1 MIESPLNDTDNINS
15 FLVSGLNTV
24 NVKRQEAARRLQD
37 LPLVIQLPDQK
48 NHISHQESKIILLFS
63 AVLSID
69 TNTGLSL
76 SPQQLVLVVVKMCNY
91 FERCWYG
98 CFGGMTNQNPLL

>member
-24 NVKRQEAARRLQD
+24 NVKRQEAAGRPQD

-48 NHISHQESKIILLFS
+48 NHISHQESKIFLLGS
-63 AVLSID
+63 
-69 TNTGLSL
+69 
-76 SPQQLVLVVVKMCNY
+76 VVD
-91 FERCWYG
+91 RHQYG
-98 CFGGMTNQNPLL
+98 PEFVPTTTCSCCC

>member
-1 MIESPLNDTDNINS
+1 M
-15 FLVSGLNTV
+15 
-24 NVKRQEAARRLQD
+24 NVKRQEAAGRPQD